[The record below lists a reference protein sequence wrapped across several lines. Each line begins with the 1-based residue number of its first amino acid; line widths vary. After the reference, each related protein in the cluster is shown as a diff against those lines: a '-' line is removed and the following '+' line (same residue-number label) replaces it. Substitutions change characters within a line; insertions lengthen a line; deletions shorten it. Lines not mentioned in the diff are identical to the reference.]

1 MDKRI
6 NISLKGS
13 GRTTRIIERAVEIIK
28 SNKDKY
34 FQLVIVV
41 HTNVDEQY
49 IRNKLIKILGD
60 DYIDIIKD
68 KVIFILITLRNRK
81 YGFFEWYDK
90 LEEICR
96 QYHDEEKNR
105 EYGKIYD
112 VKVFKILVDIDI
124 DSAIKSI
131 VSNRYITKYIDLIEV
146 PLECVVNSI

>member
-49 IRNKLIKILGD
+49 IRNSLLKSLGY

-68 KVIFILITLRNRK
+68 KVVFIPITLKNRK

-90 LEEICR
+90 L
-96 QYHDEEKNR
+96 DEMCR
-105 EYGKIYD
+105 EYYD
-112 VKVFKILVDIDI
+112 IEKKGEYGELYDFKILVDIDI
-124 DSAIKSI
+124 SSAIKAI
-131 VSNRYITKYIDLIEV
+131 ISNRFITKYIELMEIPLDCIINNIE
-146 PLECVVNSI
+146 